1 MPIKFATRRN
11 NRNSIGEK
19 EEVAGNSA
27 DTQSVSCCIA
37 MNVRDS
43 IDKPRKASHKIGE
56 ESKMSK
62 VDAEN
67 NDMSN

>member
-19 EEVAGNSA
+19 EEVAGSSA
-27 DTQSVSCCIA
+27 DTQLVSCRIA
-37 MNVRDS
+37 MNVKDS
-43 IDKPRKASHKIGE
+43 TYKSRKASHKIGE
-56 ESKMSK
+56 VSKMSK
-62 VDAEN
+62 VYSEN